1 MATIIEV
8 ARKANVS
15 TATVSR
21 VLSQPGLVSVDTRKR
36 VMKVVEELGYE
47 PNRAAR
53 ALRTLRASK
62 LLVMVPDIA
71 NPFFGNI
78 IRGAEEAARQNGYSL
93 ILGDTQDDPEVE
105 NEYASML
112 RRRDVDGL
120 IFLGSRLPESLGPA
134 LESADGRHPIVNGC
148 EYSEGLAVSSV
159 QIDNEAAGADGLEHL
174 VSLGHRHIGIIT
186 GPLDSP
192 ISRNRLLGATNRAE
206 SHDIGPLLRVQ
217 VGDYSV
223 GSGFAEAR
231 NLLEKGVSAIFC
243 FSDEMAIG
251 ALKAVREAGLECPG
265 QVSIIGFDDIRFAQ
279 YLAPSL
285 TTICQPSREIGRQTV
300 ELLLA
305 TIGGEIKDPRV
316 ITLPHRLVIREST
329 APVAAGRQS

>member
-21 VLSQPGLVSVDTRKR
+21 VLSQPALVSLDTRQR

-47 PNRAAR
+47 PNPAAR

-93 ILGDTQDDPEVE
+93 ILGDTQDDPEIE
-105 NEYASML
+105 NDYAAML

-148 EYSEGLAVSSV
+148 EYSEGLSVSSV
-159 QIDNEAAGADGLEHL
+159 QIDNEGAGADGLEHF
-174 VSLGHRHIGIIT
+174 VSLGHRNIGIIT
-186 GPLDSP
+186 GPLNSP
-192 ISRNRLLGATNRAE
+192 ISRNRLLGATNRAK
-206 SHDIGPLLRVQ
+206 SHGIDPLLRVR

-231 NLLEKGVSAIFC
+231 DLIEEGVTAIFC

-251 ALKAVREAGLECPG
+251 AFRAVHDAGLACPDH
-265 QVSIIGFDDIRFAQ
+265 VSVLGFDDIRFAQ

-285 TTICQPSREIGRQTV
+285 TTISQPSREIGRQTV

-305 TIGGEIKDPRV
+305 TISGEIKDPRV
-316 ITLPHRLVIREST
+316 ITLPHQLIVREST
-329 APVAAGRQS
+329 AAVAVDQQP